1 MTADL
6 PRRAFTAAFAGI
18 APADAPAFS
27 AARLAGA
34 AAAATG
40 FFRWLDPP

>member
-1 MTADL
+1 MTADP

-18 APADAPAFS
+18 APADAPAFI
-27 AARLAGA
+27 AARLAG